1 MNVGAAFEA
10 NTKTTEVMQPRVSSF
25 NHPAEFSQATA
36 MFGAASGNDGA
47 DTAVAQASSMC
58 FGIVAPI
65 GIDNTR
71 LVLRP
76 ATHAAN
82 RRDRVNQW
90 QKLSDV
96 VAVGAS
102 QDCVEGYA
110 VGIDENVMLGTGSRT
125 IGGVRTCFSP
135 APTART
141 DDESTA
147 AREKSSCPASRNL
160 ASSSAC
166 SWLHTSASCQS
177 RKRLQQV
184 TPEPNPNS
192 MGRSRQRMPVLKTN
206 RMPLSAARFDTGR
219 RPGYFLR
226 RGLGAGN
233 NGSINVHKSSSMIAA
248 HIPLVPV
255 IQMAKVNS
263 LSHKL
268 TAPLGSF

>member
-25 NHPAEFSQATA
+25 NYPAELSQATA
-36 MFGAASGNDGA
+36 MFGTASCNDRSDA
-47 DTAVAQASSMC
+47 SLAQAPSMC
-58 FGIVAPI
+58 FGIVATI
-65 GIDNTR
+65 GVDNTR

-76 ATHAAN
+76 ATYAAN
-82 RRDRVNQW
+82 RRNRVNQW

-96 VAVGAS
+96 VAVGTR
-102 QDCVEGYA
+102 QDCVEGYT
-110 VGIDENVMLGTGSRT
+110 VGVDEDVMLGTRSRT
-125 IGGVRTCFSP
+125 ISGVRTCFSP

-166 SWLHTSASCQS
+166 SLFHTSASCQS
-177 RKRLQQV
+177 RKRLQHV

-192 MGRSRQRMPVLKTN
+192 MGRSRQGMPVLKTN
-206 RMPLSAARFDTGR
+206 RMPLSAARFDTGI

-233 NGSINVHKSSSMIAA
+233 KGSINVHKSSSMIAA
-248 HIPLVPV
+248 YI
-255 IQMAKVNS
+255 S
-263 LSHKL
+263 LGPGCSDDQ
-268 TAPLGSF
+268 G